1 MHDVIIAGAGLNG
14 LTIALALSSHRART
28 PLDVLVIDAGDPASP
43 VTADFDRRGS
53 AITDASRNLLA
64 TVGAWEEAASFAE
77 RMRKVEVVD
86 GPDGSAPV
94 LLSFGRAGA
103 GAAAFIIE
111 NHHLLSAVRA
121 AALRSP
127 AISFL
132 GNTAIEAVERQPGS
146 VTTITAD
153 GRNQKARLLIA
164 ADGRASA
171 IRRMAGIETVGWP
184 YRQAGIVLAIE
195 HELPHHGIAEERFLP
210 AGPFAT
216 LPLPGNRSTLVW
228 TEAETR
234 AREIVALDHASLGG
248 ELMRRL
254 NPRLGNLKGWSPAQS
269 WPLSLMLARSFT
281 AERTALVGDAAHV
294 IHPLAGLGY
303 NLGVKD
309 AAALAEVVTEAAR
322 EGRDIGAPDV
332 LERYA
337 MWRRADTM
345 TVAAATDVLNRLFSN
360 NNAALKVV
368 RDAGLM
374 AVDRLAPLKS
384 AFVLEAAGFGGAPPK
399 LLNAEAL

>member
-14 LTIALALSSHRART
+14 LTVALALSSFTART
-28 PLDVLVIDAGDPASP
+28 PLDVLVLDAGDPAAP

-64 TVGAWEEAASFAE
+64 TVGAWDEAAPFAE

-86 GPDGSAPV
+86 GPEGSAPV
-94 LLSFGRAGA
+94 LLSFEREATGA
-103 GAAAFIIE
+103 GAFIIE

-121 AALRSP
+121 AAARSP
-127 AISFL
+127 AISVI
-132 GNTAIEAVERQPGS
+132 GNATIEAVERRPGC
-146 VTTITAD
+146 VTAVTA
-153 GRNQKARLLIA
+153 GGKRYKARLLVA
-164 ADGRASA
+164 ADGRASP
-171 IRRMAGIETVGWP
+171 IRRLAGIETVGWS
-184 YRQAGIVLAIE
+184 YRQAGIVLAVE
-195 HELPHHGIAEERFLP
+195 HEQPHYGIAEERFLP

-216 LPLPGNRSTLVW
+216 LPLPGNRATLVW
-228 TEAETR
+228 TETEVR
-234 AREIVALDHASLGG
+234 AREIVALDHAKLGD
-248 ELMRRL
+248 ELRRHL
-254 NPRLGNLKGWSPAQS
+254 NPRLGDLKAWSPAQS
-269 WPLSLMLARSFT
+269 WSLSLVLAKNFT

-309 AAALAEVVTEAAR
+309 AAALAEVVTAAAR
-322 EGRDIGAPDV
+322 EGRDIGAADV

-337 MWRRADTM
+337 MWRRADTL
-345 TVAAATDVLNRLFSN
+345 TVAAATDALNRLFSN
-360 NNAALKVV
+360 SNAALKAV

-384 AFVLEAAGFGGAPPK
+384 AFLLEAAGFGGAPPK